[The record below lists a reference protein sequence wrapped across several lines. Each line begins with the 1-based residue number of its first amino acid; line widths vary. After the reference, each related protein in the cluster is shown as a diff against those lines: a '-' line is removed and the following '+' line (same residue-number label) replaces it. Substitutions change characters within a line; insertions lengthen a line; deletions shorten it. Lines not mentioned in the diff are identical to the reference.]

1 VPTTI
6 GEGRSFLLS
15 WLASERLVPNVRV
28 RNRIVRNQ
36 DILMMRFEFSER
48 RCLLVKANAK
58 LGYASK

>member
-1 VPTTI
+1 
-6 GEGRSFLLS
+6 LLS

-48 RCLLVKANAK
+48 CLLVKANAK